1 MSRILTTHTGSLPRP
16 DDLAQ
21 MIFDR
26 DDGGTVEGIEERVRR
41 AVRDIVAEQV
51 EAGVDLVNDGEQGKV
66 GYSTYVKDR
75 LTGFDGEA
83 ERPAVRRPEMEEHP
97 DFAQRWATQLGA
109 VRLRAPACTGE
120 IRLRDPDAVHR
131 DIDNL
136 RAAAKEAGVEGGR
149 LFMSAASPGVVSHF
163 FANHHYP
170 GREAFLA
177 AIAGAMREEYRA
189 IVEAGITLQLDC
201 PDLAMSRHSMFA
213 DRTVEEFRTE
223 VQLGVEALNHALD
236 GLPPE
241 RLRMHVCWG
250 NYEGPHTHD
259 VELRDIVDI
268 VLRARP
274 NGISVE
280 ACNPRHAHEWQV
292 FEDVELP
299 EGKYLIP
306 GVIDSTN
313 NYVEHPDAVAQRL
326 VRYADVVGA
335 ERVVGGSD
343 CGFGTFTGMA
353 TVAPSIT
360 WAKLRSLAEGARR
373 ASATLGLA

>member
-16 DDLAQ
+16 EDLAQ

-26 DDGGTVEGIEERVRR
+26 DSGGTVEGFEERVRK

-51 EAGVDLVNDGEQGKV
+51 EAGVDLVNDGEQSKI

-83 ERPAVRRPEMEEHP
+83 ERPASRRPEMEEHP
-97 DFAQRWATQLGA
+97 DFAQRWATQIGS

-120 IRLRDPDAVHR
+120 IHLKDPDAVHR

-136 RAAAKEAGVEGGR
+136 KEAAREAGVDDSH
-149 LFMSAASPGVVSHF
+149 LFLSAASPGVVSHF
-163 FANHHYP
+163 FANHYYP
-170 GREAFLA
+170 TREAFLA
-177 AIAGAMREEYRA
+177 AIADAMRDEYRA
-189 IVEAGITLQLDC
+189 VVDAGITLQLDC

-213 DRTVEEFRTE
+213 DKTTDEFRRE
-223 VQLGVEALNHALD
+223 VELGVEALNHAVD
-236 GLPPE
+236 GLAPE
-241 RLRMHVCWG
+241 RLRMHICWG

-259 VELRDIVDI
+259 VELKDIIDL
-268 VLRARP
+268 VLTARP

-280 ACNPRHAHEWQV
+280 ACNPCHAHEWQV
-292 FEDVELP
+292 FENVTLP

-306 GVIDSTN
+306 GVVDSTN
-313 NYVEHPDAVAQRL
+313 NYVEHPDVVAQRL
-326 VRYADVVGA
+326 LRYADVVGA

-343 CGFGTFTGMA
+343 CGFGTFAGMS

-360 WAKLRSLAEGARR
+360 WAKLRSLSEGARR
-373 ASATLGLA
+373 ASAELGVS